1 MCVLAICHYNSMKT
15 SVLALLSVAAFAAN
29 LRQGF
34 LGPQELVS
42 QVFNEAHS
50 RIVKPLELRILSTLY
65 PDKAEQVLGELEAC
79 AKDAVEEVKEDYATV
94 YADLKAFAAGCAAG
108 STDDAVDALVGDTLQ
123 SMASV
128 AAGCE
133 GMSVDI
139 VGDIEQ
145 VIAAMIVKQYQNSLL
160 LTGKFD
166 DWAASKT
173 TELKDWATTMA
184 AELEKF
190 NAEFAQSA
198 IGAQVAKAAS
208 EAQHFAEQTA
218 AAAKP
223 YVEKAAT
230 ATAEYAKQ
238 AAAAVS
244 PYATQAVATV
254 KDYAKQAIAAEEQI
268 AEQLVSASG
277 VSPATIS
284 EAEGHVEELGQAFVK
299 IAQDAQAGTLT
310 PEELVSTLNDAKKLM
325 NDSGAAYADVANT
338 AAAYAVP
345 AIDSMCA
352 FVQPLL
358 KFAI

>member
-1 MCVLAICHYNSMKT
+1 MKT

-42 QVFNEAHS
+42 QVFKEAHTK
-50 RIVKPLELRILSTLY
+50 IVKPLELRILSKLY
-65 PDKAEQVLGELEAC
+65 PDKAEQVLNELEAC
-79 AKDAVEEVKEDYATV
+79 ARDAAGEIKEDYATV

-108 STDDAVDALVGDTLQ
+108 STDDAVDALIRDTLQ

-128 AAGCE
+128 AEGCE

-145 VIAAMIVKQYQNSLL
+145 VIAAMIVKNYQDSLL
-160 LTGKFD
+160 LAGRVD
-166 DWAASKT
+166 EWGASKMG
-173 TELKDWATTMA
+173 ELKDWATTMA

-190 NAEFAQSA
+190 NTGFAQSA

-208 EAQHFAEQTA
+208 AAQDYAEEVV

-223 YVEKAAT
+223 YAEKAA
-230 ATAEYAKQ
+230 AAVKGYAEQ
-238 AAAAVS
+238 TAAAVS
-244 PYATQAVATV
+244 PYAAQAVATV
-254 KDYAKQAIAAEEQI
+254 KDYAKQAAEAEEQI
-268 AEQLVSASG
+268 AQKIVSASG
-277 VSPATIS
+277 VSPATIAKT
-284 EAEGHVEELGQAFVK
+284 EDDAKQLGGAFVK
-299 IAQDAQAGTLT
+299 IAQDARAGTLT

-325 NDSGAAYADVANT
+325 SDSGAAYADVANA